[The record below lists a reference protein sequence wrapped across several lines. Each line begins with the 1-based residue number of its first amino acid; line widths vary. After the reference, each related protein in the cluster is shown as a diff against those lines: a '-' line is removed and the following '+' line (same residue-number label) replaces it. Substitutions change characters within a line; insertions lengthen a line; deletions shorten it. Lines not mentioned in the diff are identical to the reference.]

1 MHLTTS
7 KSGNKSTGAEIAKD
21 FLGRGRDK
29 NRITQTQKQSLLVLS
44 PHVLFVSR
52 YSMSLCCCLDTRRD
66 TERKYFEVKKQNT
79 HTHTHKTK
87 RKQRETDCREI
98 NRPSG
103 LTANSIESLEGITF
117 R

>member
-79 HTHTHKTK
+79 HTHTHTQNEEKTK
-87 RKQRETDCREI
+87 R
-98 NRPSG
+98 N
-103 LTANSIESLEGITF
+103 
-117 R
+117 